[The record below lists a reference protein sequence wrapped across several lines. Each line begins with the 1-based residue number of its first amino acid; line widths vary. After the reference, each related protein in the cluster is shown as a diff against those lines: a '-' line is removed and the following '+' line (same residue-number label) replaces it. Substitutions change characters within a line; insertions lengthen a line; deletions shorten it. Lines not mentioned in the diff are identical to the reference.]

1 MLRDEIHKISSS
13 LSFRWFDYRRGMCS
27 RTSARLLY
35 LHVVRAAIAMRA
47 GEKRAQAR
55 GGSGREYKSG
65 QRRETGINLRFRTKT
80 FAGSVCTE
88 SVRQTQWPNAN
99 DGQRTF
105 ALFVRPSVFFL
116 PFVPFFLR
124 PCRRCPLPLLA
135 HLSGSTS
142 ADIISSRLSLLS
154 FASVRRG

>member
-1 MLRDEIHKISSS
+1 MLANLGATTLFARCSRCYRDES
-13 LSFRWFDYRRGMCS
+13 W
-27 RTSARLLY
+27 
-35 LHVVRAAIAMRA
+35 
-47 GEKRAQAR
+47 EKRAQAR
-55 GGSGREYKSG
+55 GRSGREYKSG